1 MKGAVTNMRKVKCRL
16 INKLPLMLACA
27 GLLSQPLIAS
37 AEDVKPENASYN
49 RVEINDGEYSI
60 NDETKTTADDYD
72 RVYGGGSE
80 DNKET
85 SVDNRVE
92 INGGTIHSGV
102 IGGISMTGNV
112 GGNRIVINGGEVF
125 NADGGLTYFSY
136 GDDYTPG
143 SVLNNEV
150 LVRGGL
156 VHNAIGGEV
165 GFSYDVENPPSS
177 SVYFEQS
184 PLVSGNRVRI
194 EADGRITGIA
204 VGGIAYTG
212 RVQNNAVDIDG
223 GTISGEVIGGWLRN
237 PGGDDYSVTDNEI
250 NINGAADLIDAYL
263 IGGLV
268 GTSDGRYYS
277 PGGNTLNINT
287 SGITAR
293 SINGFENIN
302 FNLSSDVRSG
312 ETMLTLTEGRTE
324 LGGTYLTIRADGDS
338 GLTTND
344 RVSLIKNTDGGIGID
359 SSTATSAGIDEGDK
373 MIGDVRYSGTMNK
386 GATFDYDVAMQ
397 LADDGQSFDVVVGE
411 QHLLEESV
419 MPPDPVPI
427 PIMKDPIKINIDS
440 DRDMFEDTKVTD
452 IAQIHDARGFEM
464 FGNLGGGHFK
474 IKTGGGSYI
483 KTDMQTYDIGF
494 ARNFV
499 RDNSVITLAP
509 VVEYGYGKY
518 DSHLASGI
526 DGSGNQKYFAG
537 GVVFR
542 SVNNS
547 GFYYETSFRGGQT
560 RTSYSSSHFWRG
572 NERVHTSYNVKA
584 PTMTGHVRL
593 GNQYRMGRN
602 HVLDVYGIYNYARQN
617 SSDTDLNLGDHYEF
631 SGINSHRLRAGYR
644 LTSRLSDV
652 SQIYTGL
659 AYQYDNSSD
668 SVARCEDV
676 EAVSVGQ
683 SGSSGMLEIGWL
695 VKPFKNNPWMLD
707 IHTTGWVGMQEGF
720 TAMAKVK
727 RSF

>member
-1 MKGAVTNMRKVKCRL
+1 
-16 INKLPLMLACA
+16 MLACA
-27 GLLSQPLIAS
+27 GLMSQPLIAS
-37 AEDVKPENASYN
+37 AANVEPENASYN
-49 RVEINDGEYSI
+49 SVEINDGEYSI
-60 NDETKTTADDYD
+60 NDEATTTDEDYD

-80 DNKET
+80 DNNET
-85 SVDNRVE
+85 SVNNTVE
-92 INGGTIHSGV
+92 INGGTINDGV
-102 IGGISMTGNV
+102 IGGISTTGNV
-112 GGNRIVINGGEVF
+112 GGNRVSINGGNVA
-125 NADGGLTYFSY
+125 NANGGVTYFFY

-150 LVRGGL
+150 RVRGGE
-156 VHNAIGGEV
+156 VKNAIGGEV

-194 EADGRITGIA
+194 ERDGRITGIA
-204 VGGIAYTG
+204 VGGIAYNG
-212 RVQNNAVDIDG
+212 RVNNNVVDING

-237 PGGDDYSVTDNEI
+237 PSGDDYSVTDNEI

-268 GTSDGRYYS
+268 GTGDGRYYS
-277 PGGNTLNINT
+277 PAGNTLNINA

-302 FNLSSDVRSG
+302 FNIPSNAAAGS
-312 ETMLTLTEGRTE
+312 TMLTLTEGRTE
-324 LGGTYLTIRADGDS
+324 LGGTYLTIRADGGS
-338 GLTTND
+338 GITTND
-344 RVSLIKNTDGGIGID
+344 RLNLIRNTDGGVNIYGNLA
-359 SSTATSAGIDEGDK
+359 SSADVDDGSKT
-373 MIGDVRYSGTMNK
+373 IGDVRYSATMAK
-386 GATFDYDVAMQ
+386 GATFDYDVDLQ
-397 LADDGQSFDVVVGE
+397 LSEDGQSFEAVIGE

-427 PIMKDPIKINIDS
+427 PIIKDPIKVTIETDK
-440 DRDMFEDTKVTD
+440 DMFEDVKVTE

-483 KTDMQTYDIGF
+483 KTNMQSYDFGF
-494 ARNFV
+494 ARNFI
-499 RDNSVITLAP
+499 RDNSVLTLAP

-526 DGSGNQKYFAG
+526 NGSGDQKYFAG

-542 SVNNS
+542 SMNNS

-560 RTSYSSSHFWRG
+560 RTTYSSSHFLRG
-572 NERVHTSYNVKA
+572 DERIHTSYNVKA
-584 PTMTGHVRL
+584 PTMTGHLRV
-593 GNQYRMGRN
+593 GNQYRLGRN

-631 SGINSHRLRAGYR
+631 DSVNSHRLRAGYR
-644 LTSRLSDV
+644 LTSRLSDA

-659 AYQYDNSSD
+659 AWQYDNSSD
-668 SVARCEDV
+668 AIARCADV
-676 EAVSVGQ
+676 ETVSVGQ
-683 SGSSGMLEIGWL
+683 SGSSGMLEIGWF
-695 VKPFKNNPWMLD
+695 VKPFKHNPWMLD
-707 IHTTGWVGMQEGF
+707 IHTTGWVGMQQGF